1 MKLTWYPTTAR
12 EWTLWE
18 GIHNAV
24 NKGDFGNVGV
34 PVDYYPFGL
43 ILPRPLH
50 NLFVRNDLAVIQRQV
65 IAYLATVLAY
75 DPDGEKFVPAQVFP
89 PVAKMAQQAQVQ
101 L

>member
-1 MKLTWYPTTAR
+1 M
-12 EWTLWE
+12 
-18 GIHNAV
+18 
-24 NKGDFGNVGV
+24 
-34 PVDYYPFGL
+34 DYYPFGL